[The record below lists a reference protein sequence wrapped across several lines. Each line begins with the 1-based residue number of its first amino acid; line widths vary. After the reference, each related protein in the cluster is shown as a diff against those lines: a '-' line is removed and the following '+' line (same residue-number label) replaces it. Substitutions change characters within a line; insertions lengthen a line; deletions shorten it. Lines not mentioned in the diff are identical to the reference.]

1 MSTLRVNTL
10 QDATGSNQP
19 AMAGAAKAW
28 VNFNGTGTV
37 TISSSFNVSS
47 ITDNNTGD
55 YTINFTNAMP
65 DTTFAAVAS
74 SGNSF
79 SNPPGTVIYTALAEY
94 SASRT
99 TSSVRIIHGY
109 VFGTSYNAYDVPL
122 IAVAVFR

>member
-10 QDATGSNQP
+10 QDATGSDQP
-19 AMAGAAKAW
+19 AMVGAAKAW

-37 TISSSFNVSS
+37 AISASFNVSS

-74 SGNSF
+74 SGND
-79 SNPPGTVIYTALAEY
+79 NAPPATIIYGALAEY
-94 SASRT
+94 SVNRT
-99 TSSVRIIHGY
+99 TSSVQIINGY
-109 VFGTSYNAYDVPL
+109 IFGTSYVARDVPL